1 MDPFAKI
8 GVRARVCVNVRIVG
22 IEIHEAGTGTWKDWT
37 LTIDN

>member
-1 MDPFAKI
+1 MDLFAKI

-22 IEIHEAGTGTWKDWT
+22 MIHQTGTGTWKDWT

>member
-1 MDPFAKI
+1 MDLFAKI

-22 IEIHEAGTGTWKDWT
+22 MKIHQTGTGTWKDWT